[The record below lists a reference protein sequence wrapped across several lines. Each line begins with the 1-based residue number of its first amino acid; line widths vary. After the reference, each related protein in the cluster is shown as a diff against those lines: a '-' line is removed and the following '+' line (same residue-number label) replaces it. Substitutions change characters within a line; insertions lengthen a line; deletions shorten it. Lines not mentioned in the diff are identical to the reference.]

1 LRTWF
6 RHHGRTC
13 APARQAVRHNLAA
26 TLLVSLCSYKDDI
39 EDARKGSIDAEE
51 EVKDGNAVEHK
62 IQED

>member
-1 LRTWF
+1 ME
-6 RHHGRTC
+6 GRVL
-13 APARQAVRHNLAA
+13 PPVRQFVILLAS

-39 EDARKGSIDAEE
+39 DDARKGAIDAEE